1 MKGDFMKKTTTELLE
16 ILKSKKDYSEFL
28 NQEVGE
34 MIFSSAAEYLEL
46 MIKDKKLKKSDII
59 REGNLDRNYAYQI
72 FNGIKKS
79 PSRNKI
85 LMISFG
91 MHLNIEETRKLLKL
105 FELSDLYAR
114 SPRDGAILFCLNKG
128 MSLIDTNEMLCSL
141 GLEILE

>member
-1 MKGDFMKKTTTELLE
+1 MKKTTTELLE